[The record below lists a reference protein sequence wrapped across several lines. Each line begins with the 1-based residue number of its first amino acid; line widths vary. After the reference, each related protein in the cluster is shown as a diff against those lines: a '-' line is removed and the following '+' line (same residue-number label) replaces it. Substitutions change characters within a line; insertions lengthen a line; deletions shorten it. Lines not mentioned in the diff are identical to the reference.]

1 MRHLKSLQACVLRRV
16 MHCEYYCWL
25 CVLRSFFSL
34 ACITVCSLQYLYCTS
49 LNSTRTDVLT
59 DFTILVSEL
68 ELPPGVMA
76 VLLDGMSQVEHRLA
90 FGTDE
95 KLQAASLVG
104 VFVQARHMMKV
115 A

>member
-1 MRHLKSLQACVLRRV
+1 MGLLLVVFLNDLCAYLK
-16 MHCEYYCWL
+16 H
-25 CVLRSFFSL
+25 FSL
-34 ACITVCSLQYLYCTS
+34 VLPF
-49 LNSTRTDVLT
+49 RTDVLT
-59 DFTILVSEL
+59 DFTTLVSEL
-68 ELPPGVMA
+68 DLPAGVMA
-76 VLLDGMSQVEHRLA
+76 VLLDGMSGVEHRLA

>member
-1 MRHLKSLQACVLRRV
+1 MSTNVGWCASFFFFTCFVLR
-16 MHCEYYCWL
+16 
-25 CVLRSFFSL
+25 
-34 ACITVCSLQYLYCTS
+34 TVCSLDDIHCTS
-49 LNSTRTDVLT
+49 SISIRTDVLT

>member
-1 MRHLKSLQACVLRRV
+1 VSTNVGWFA
-16 MHCEYYCWL
+16 
-25 CVLRSFFSL
+25 SFF
-34 ACITVCSLQYLYCTS
+34 CFTCLYYILCAHSMISTAPS

>member
-1 MRHLKSLQACVLRRV
+1 
-16 MHCEYYCWL
+16 MHCEYILSVGNDLSSVSCFAAFCNEFAYVKHSPL
-25 CVLRSFFSL
+25 HLLF
-34 ACITVCSLQYLYCTS
+34 
-49 LNSTRTDVLT
+49 RTDVLT
-59 DFTILVSEL
+59 DFTTLVSEL
-68 ELPPGVMA
+68 ELPAGVMA
-76 VLLDGMSQVEHRLA
+76 VLLDGMSGVEHRLA

>member
-1 MRHLKSLQACVLRRV
+1 MKSLQTCVLRRD
-16 MHCEYYCWL
+16 MHCEYSQLVLSSIGVLLVSSLYNLL
-25 CVLRSFFSL
+25 CSRETPFLLHSL
-34 ACITVCSLQYLYCTS
+34 
-49 LNSTRTDVLT
+49 RTDVLT
-59 DFTILVSEL
+59 DFTTLVSEL
-68 ELPPGVMA
+68 ELPAGVMA
-76 VLLDGMSQVEHRLA
+76 VLLDGMSKVEHRLA

>member
-1 MRHLKSLQACVLRRV
+1 MCFVLFLHLLVL
-16 MHCEYYCWL
+16 H
-25 CVLRSFFSL
+25 
-34 ACITVCSLQYLYCTS
+34 TVCSLDDIQCTS
-49 LNSTRTDVLT
+49 LNSNRTDVLT
-59 DFTILVSEL
+59 DLTILVSEL

>member
-1 MRHLKSLQACVLRRV
+1 MCIVLTRTTSSLRLI
-16 MHCEYYCWL
+16 L
-25 CVLRSFFSL
+25 F
-34 ACITVCSLQYLYCTS
+34 
-49 LNSTRTDVLT
+49 RTDVLT
-59 DFTILVSEL
+59 DFTTLISEL
-68 ELPPGVMA
+68 ELPAGVMA
-76 VLLDGMSQVEHRLA
+76 VLFDGMSAVEHRLA

>member
-1 MRHLKSLQACVLRRV
+1 MLNFVTLNYFCLHIDTFSFK
-16 MHCEYYCWL
+16 
-25 CVLRSFFSL
+25 SFF
-34 ACITVCSLQYLYCTS
+34 
-49 LNSTRTDVLT
+49 RTDVLT
-59 DFTILVSEL
+59 DFTTLISEL

-76 VLLDGMSQVEHRLA
+76 VLLDGMSAVEHRLA

>member
-1 MRHLKSLQACVLRRV
+1 MSTNFGWCA
-16 MHCEYYCWL
+16 
-25 CVLRSFFSL
+25 SFCLGYQTPSFSSL
-34 ACITVCSLQYLYCTS
+34 ALYYVLCAHS
-49 LNSTRTDVLT
+49 MMPYPLYIVESNRTDVLT

>member
-1 MRHLKSLQACVLRRV
+1 MSTNVGCVFVLFLHLLVL
-16 MHCEYYCWL
+16 H
-25 CVLRSFFSL
+25 
-34 ACITVCSLQYLYCTS
+34 TVCSLDDAISAAPS

>member
-1 MRHLKSLQACVLRRV
+1 MLSSLGVLLV
-16 MHCEYYCWL
+16 ASLYNFL
-25 CVLRSFFSL
+25 CLRETLVYPF
-34 ACITVCSLQYLYCTS
+34 
-49 LNSTRTDVLT
+49 RTDVLT
-59 DFTILVSEL
+59 DFTTLVSEL
-68 ELPPGVMA
+68 ELPAGVMA
-76 VLLDGMSQVEHRLA
+76 VLLDGMSKVEHRLA

>member
-1 MRHLKSLQACVLRRV
+1 VSTINVG
-16 MHCEYYCWL
+16 W
-25 CVLRSFFSL
+25 RSFSSL
-34 ACITVCSLQYLYCTS
+34 ACAAKCSLDDIHCTS
-49 LNSTRTDVLT
+49 LISNRTDVLT

>member
-1 MRHLKSLQACVLRRV
+1 MCFVLFLHLLVL
-16 MHCEYYCWL
+16 H
-25 CVLRSFFSL
+25 
-34 ACITVCSLQYLYCTS
+34 TVCSLDDAISAAPS

>member
-1 MRHLKSLQACVLRRV
+1 MSVILIL
-16 MHCEYYCWL
+16 
-25 CVLRSFFSL
+25 
-34 ACITVCSLQYLYCTS
+34 CSLCRRLYFHLIVYAIVCLRFGICHS
-49 LNSTRTDVLT
+49 LNFIRMDVLT
-59 DFTILVSEL
+59 DFTTIISEL
-68 ELPPGVMA
+68 DLPAGVLA
-76 VLLDGMSQVEHRLA
+76 VLLDGMSAVEHRLA